1 MLQGVTP
8 RITAKIATR
17 MSAVGRQ
24 ARENNTA
31 RQSIG
36 AVFSYLT

>member
-1 MLQGVTP
+1 
-8 RITAKIATR
+8 

-24 ARENNTA
+24 ARENNTSP
-31 RQSIG
+31 QSIG